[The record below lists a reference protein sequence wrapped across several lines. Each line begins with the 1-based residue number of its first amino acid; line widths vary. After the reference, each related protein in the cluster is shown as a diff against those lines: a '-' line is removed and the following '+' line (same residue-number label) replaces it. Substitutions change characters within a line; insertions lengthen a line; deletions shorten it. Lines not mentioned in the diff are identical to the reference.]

1 MGVILNSKLI
11 FGEYLKMASLKISR
25 TLGLLRK
32 LQYLLLR
39 STLITMYKAFVRP
52 YLGYDGILYDQA
64 YNISFHQ
71 KWKSVQYNAYMV
83 ITGAIRG
90 TSKE

>member
-1 MGVILNSKLI
+1 
-11 FGEYLKMASLKISR
+11 
-25 TLGLLRK
+25 
-32 LQYLLLR
+32 
-39 STLITMYKAFVRP
+39 MYKAFVRP
-52 YLGYDGILYDQA
+52 YLGILYDQA

>member
-1 MGVILNSKLI
+1 
-11 FGEYLKMASLKISR
+11 
-25 TLGLLRK
+25 
-32 LQYLLLR
+32 
-39 STLITMYKAFVRP
+39 MYKAFVRP

-83 ITGAIRG
+83 ITGAMRG